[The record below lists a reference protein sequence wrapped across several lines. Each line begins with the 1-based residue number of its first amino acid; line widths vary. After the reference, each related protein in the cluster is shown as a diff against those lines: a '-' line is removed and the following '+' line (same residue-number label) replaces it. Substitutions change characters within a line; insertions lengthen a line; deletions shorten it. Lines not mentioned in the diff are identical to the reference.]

1 MQHLQPNT
9 TLQGGKYRIERV
21 LGQGGFGITYLAV
34 QTSLSRMVA
43 VKEFFMRDYSYRADG
58 VSAISAPTSESA
70 LKMELYRKKFIKE
83 AHNLARIRHPNI
95 ISVIEVFEENGT
107 VYYSMPYMSGGSL
120 QNYVASNGQLAENTA
135 MHYIRQIARAL
146 KYMHEEE
153 HICHYDVKPSNIL
166 LDDKGNAILIDF
178 GISKNYDSSG
188 HETSTTPIG
197 LSEGYAPIEQYQQNV
212 DEFSPASGVYALG
225 ATLYFLL
232 HGRKPVSAIQRASG
246 SSLLMS
252 TYLSQ
257 GVKDIINASM
267 KISKQERAQ
276 SVDVFLQV
284 TSSPYSYAPRHPSP
298 SFDERTY
305 TAGSSGAYSQDLSQ
319 MNSTPSQNRLQQSKS
334 SDGFSGLWTFLAIAG
349 AILLG
354 IILFAVSSSNN
365 QAQTEQVSA
374 NSTESDE
381 VSISKENNNIQNE
394 DEFAF
399 DPWSGKFYMEGGM
412 ARNWDSFCHLEL
424 MKNSSGRYSG
434 DIEILFGLSD
444 ENDHIDPYKGR
455 LWGKVKGQS
464 KGDMLTL
471 ILNGFDTDD
480 PDDYV
485 SYGELK
491 SGQQIFRLRYN
502 GSSYSFEPI
511 GNMGRFFDNMG
522 ARTNKISKQY

>member
-9 TLQGGKYRIERV
+9 TLQGGKYKIVRV

-58 VSAISAPTSESA
+58 VSAISTPTSESA

-212 DEFSPASGVYALG
+212 DEFSPASDVYALG

-276 SVDVFLQV
+276 NVDVFLQV
-284 TSSPYSYAPRHPSP
+284 TSSPYSYAPHHHSP

-305 TAGSSGAYSQDLSQ
+305 TAGSSGAYTQDLSQ
-319 MNSTPSQNRLQQSKS
+319 MNSTPSQNRPQQSKS

-354 IILFAVSSSNN
+354 IILFAVFSSNN
-365 QAQTEQVSA
+365 QAQTEQVST
-374 NSTESDE
+374 NSTEE
-381 VSISKENNNIQNE
+381 VFINPAEQLSAEKINNKETPIQEKSRFN
-394 DEFAF
+394 
-399 DPWSGKFYMEGGM
+399 WSGNYLAEKDAGGTYGGTPIFFQTEFSLKRINDVLYEGIMEINGYQTNYAPAKIKGYVNGN
-412 ARNWDSFCHLEL
+412 RIRIYFV
-424 MKNSSGRYSG
+424 SSNDDGLNKWG
-434 DIEILFGLSD
+434 DICNSDTPLLSLA
-444 ENDHIDPYKGR
+444 I
-455 LWGKVKGQS
+455 
-464 KGDMLTL
+464 T
-471 ILNGFDTDD
+471 
-480 PDDYV
+480 
-485 SYGELK
+485 
-491 SGQQIFRLRYN
+491 N
-502 GSSYSFEPI
+502 GSIESEWYATLCESEVVDQSTPVI
-511 GNMGRFFDNMG
+511 
-522 ARTNKISKQY
+522 KQK

>member
-1 MQHLQPNT
+1 MQYLQPNT
-9 TLQGGKYRIERV
+9 TLQGGRYTIVRV

-212 DEFSPASGVYALG
+212 DEFSPASDVYALG

-305 TAGSSGAYSQDLSQ
+305 TAGSFGAYTQDLSQ
-319 MNSTPSQNRLQQSKS
+319 MNSTPSQNRPQQSKS

-354 IILFAVSSSNN
+354 IILYAVFSSNN

-399 DPWSGKFYMEGGM
+399 DPWSGKLIIDGGIYRGPDTESVITIEKNG
-412 ARNWDSFCHLEL
+412 RNE
-424 MKNSSGRYSG
+424 YSG
-434 DIEILFGLSD
+434 EINLFLGYKDDLGRFHQDQGAFHGRIRGKATDNQLTIILDNMQIDNDSGGYIEYC
-444 ENDHIDPYKGR
+444 HIEPP
-455 LWGKVKGQS
+455 
-464 KGDMLTL
+464 M
-471 ILNGFDTDD
+471 
-480 PDDYV
+480 
-485 SYGELK
+485 
-491 SGQQIFRLRYN
+491 QIFRITYN
-502 GSSYSFEPI
+502 NTGYSVEPV
-511 GNMGRFFDNMG
+511 GKMGGLYEGMTEN
-522 ARTNKISKQY
+522 TCTKI

>member
-1 MQHLQPNT
+1 MQYLQPNT
-9 TLQGGKYRIERV
+9 TLQGGRYTIVRV

-212 DEFSPASGVYALG
+212 DEFSPASDVYALG

-305 TAGSSGAYSQDLSQ
+305 TAGSFGAYTQDFTFFMDGGTQSWAKSKESVIDCINGDIDLLSQ
-319 MNSTPSQNRLQQSKS
+319 YKADVMLLQERPFRRVEPQVGTPVV
-334 SDGFSGLWTFLAIAG
+334 DGVDIGQRPLAATAHG
-349 AILLG
+349 
-354 IILFAVSSSNN
+354 
-365 QAQTEQVSA
+365 EHRHHR
-374 NSTESDE
+374 
-381 VSISKENNNIQNE
+381 E
-394 DEFAF
+394 D
-399 DPWSGKFYMEGGM
+399 
-412 ARNWDSFCHLEL
+412 
-424 MKNSSGRYSG
+424 
-434 DIEILFGLSD
+434 
-444 ENDHIDPYKGR
+444 
-455 LWGKVKGQS
+455 
-464 KGDMLTL
+464 
-471 ILNGFDTDD
+471 
-480 PDDYV
+480 
-485 SYGELK
+485 
-491 SGQQIFRLRYN
+491 
-502 GSSYSFEPI
+502 
-511 GNMGRFFDNMG
+511 
-522 ARTNKISKQY
+522 